1 MGRKKLLSITIL
13 IVTALL
19 VANAGLSVSQVVD
32 MRTFSKDTGSQ
43 ENGRNDVKYVVDPE
57 TNARYKLYPF
67 VYETLPEDITSP
79 FEDANGKQ
87 YIVACTKK
95 GKFAII
101 DVTIG
106 VKETQ
111 HGKFSIGDQLK
122 VDDVDFPT
130 LAATGLHSEE
140 ELNATSS
147 ITGKP
152 VSQITTDGQPKHFSE
167 AGFMAA
173 DENIINVLR
182 GDNRIVGK
190 MKSTHPEMAKPL
202 FHMWNLILV
211 EVNLERFGRFWNSF
225 DRILYNGVEIEI
237 KAWGTKGYQ
246 QSIFNDEII
255 GGYWMNLYR
264 ELSREEMTFL
274 KEKYSWLGEKE
285 FLRMVK
291 ALTFIHTGEM
301 EPYYIQRYGFYEG
314 HTEWRA
320 DPIAIAWLFGFK
332 SLQELESIFDGKL
345 YEVLT
350 GHHN

>member
-1 MGRKKLLSITIL
+1 
-13 IVTALL
+13 
-19 VANAGLSVSQVVD
+19 
-32 MRTFSKDTGSQ
+32 
-43 ENGRNDVKYVVDPE
+43 
-57 TNARYKLYPF
+57 
-67 VYETLPEDITSP
+67 
-79 FEDANGKQ
+79 
-87 YIVACTKK
+87 
-95 GKFAII
+95 KF
-101 DVTIG
+101 
-106 VKETQ
+106 
-111 HGKFSIGDQLK
+111 FIGDQLK
-122 VDDVDFPT
+122 VDEVDFPT

-152 VSQITTDGQPKHFSE
+152 VSQITTDGRPKHFSE

-173 DENIINVLR
+173 DEDVINVLR
-182 GDNRIVGK
+182 GDNRLVRK
-190 MKSTHPEMAKPL
+190 MNLTHPRMAEPL

-211 EVNLERFGRFWNSF
+211 EVNLERFGRFWNGF
-225 DRILYNGVEIEI
+225 DNILYNGVEIEI
-237 KAWGTKGYQ
+237 KAGGTKGYQ

-274 KEKYSWLGEKE
+274 KEKYSRLGEKE

-320 DPIAIAWLFGFK
+320 EPIAIAWLFGFK
-332 SLQELESIFDGKL
+332 ILEELESIFDGKL